1 MSPSAAAHH
10 DPSSSPR
17 IHSATPPPFPISEKP
32 KTNVQL
38 FGPGDTSP
46 QSTPGSTTSSRTSP
60 TPNRR
65 VPHRCI
71 HDAPDPDPPRPEPPS
86 SLKQTSRTSSI
97 DRSPLTYLSEPRD
110 PVEQEAQWRAD
121 AERYLA
127 ETIFPTVDAARLR
140 YTAEIVAYETDN
152 QSIGEIVCER
162 AADLEA
168 AAVIMA
174 ASGKG
179 RVKEFFIGSVTNY
192 CLHRCK
198 RPVVIYR
205 SPPVVR
211 PGASSRGGKEVN
223 ETNGAHAHAE

>member
-1 MSPSAAAHH
+1 M
-10 DPSSSPR
+10 
-17 IHSATPPPFPISEKP
+17 
-32 KTNVQL
+32 VQAIRDRSL
-38 FGPGDTSP
+38 
-46 QSTPGSTTSSRTSP
+46 
-60 TPNRR
+60 RR
-65 VPHRCI
+65 VRRLHPRPARPRTGEYPI
-71 HDAPDPDPPRPEPPS
+71 GVNDAPDPAPPRPDAPP

-97 DRSPLTYLSEPRD
+97 DRGPLTYLSEPRD

-121 AERYLA
+121 AEQYLA
-127 ETIFPTVDAARLR
+127 QAIFPTIDAARLR

>member
-1 MSPSAAAHH
+1 MY
-10 DPSSSPR
+10 
-17 IHSATPPPFPISEKP
+17 T
-32 KTNVQL
+32 
-38 FGPGDTSP
+38 
-46 QSTPGSTTSSRTSP
+46 
-60 TPNRR
+60 RR
-65 VPHRCI
+65 
-71 HDAPDPDPPRPEPPS
+71 APDPDPPRPEPPS

-97 DRSPLTYLSEPRD
+97 DRGPLTYLSEPRD

-223 ETNGAHAHAE
+223 ETSGAQAHAE

>member
-1 MSPSAAAHH
+1 M
-10 DPSSSPR
+10 
-17 IHSATPPPFPISEKP
+17 
-32 KTNVQL
+32 
-38 FGPGDTSP
+38 
-46 QSTPGSTTSSRTSP
+46 
-60 TPNRR
+60 
-65 VPHRCI
+65 C
-71 HDAPDPDPPRPEPPS
+71 
-86 SLKQTSRTSSI
+86 
-97 DRSPLTYLSEPRD
+97 LT
-110 PVEQEAQWRAD
+110 
-121 AERYLA
+121 
-127 ETIFPTVDAARLR
+127 
-140 YTAEIVAYETDN
+140 AYETDN

-223 ETNGAHAHAE
+223 ETNGAHAHAGVIRKRVFTRSSRELFMMRLVISLDFFM

>member
-1 MSPSAAAHH
+1 M
-10 DPSSSPR
+10 
-17 IHSATPPPFPISEKP
+17 
-32 KTNVQL
+32 VQAIRARSL
-38 FGPGDTSP
+38 
-46 QSTPGSTTSSRTSP
+46 
-60 TPNRR
+60 RR
-65 VPHRCI
+65 VRRLHPGPPRPRTGEYPI
-71 HDAPDPDPPRPEPPS
+71 GVNDAPDPAPPRPDAPP
-86 SLKQTSRTSSI
+86 SLKQTSRTTSI
-97 DRSPLTYLSEPRD
+97 DRGPLTYLSEPRD